1 MSSAPQPR
9 QPPTQDDQPQA
20 TTQPVV
26 PQPTSAPVPTPRHA
40 YPAAPA
46 TPTSPSPVLV
56 AAEDAL
62 LATVGVPVERRE
74 VMVDGVRLHYLV
86 CGARR
91 VAHEAASAA
100 AEPPLLLLHGRG
112 CSGAL
117 FAPILA
123 QLAAQREVIALDLPG
138 WGLSDKPVFTGH
150 SGRDALAV
158 WVAGVFGFLDAVG
171 LRKVDLLG
179 HSMGG
184 FTALGVALDH
194 PDRVRRLI
202 LVDSG
207 GLGRDAPS
215 DVRLYFWLKPE
226 RLHRWF
232 GRRFLR
238 YVLKQDAPSRPIS
251 SGPFFEM
258 MYALTT
264 QPEVIP
270 SGAHAFDQWV
280 NLFGVHIDLLNR
292 LGELQA
298 PTLLL
303 WGERDRVTRY
313 HDALIAARHLP
324 RGRLVAFSGCGHM
337 PFVERPDD
345 FARVLLVWLDGG
357 GAPSRV

>member
-1 MSSAPQPR
+1 MSSAPHQR
-9 QPPTQDDQPQA
+9 QPPTEDDHPQPTTHTPPTAPTPRHTLPASPAASA
-20 TTQPVV
+20 TTQP
-26 PQPTSAPVPTPRHA
+26 S
-40 YPAAPA
+40 PA
-46 TPTSPSPVLV
+46 LV

-62 LATVGVPVERRE
+62 LATVGVPVERHE
-74 VMVDGVRLHYLV
+74 VMVKGVRLHYLV
-86 CGARR
+86 CGAPTI
-91 VAHEAASAA
+91 AHEGARADD
-100 AEPPLLLLHGRG
+100 EPPLLLLHGRG
-112 CSGAL
+112 CSSAL

-123 QLAAQREVIALDLPG
+123 RLAAQREVIALDLPG

-150 SGRDALAV
+150 NGRDALNV
-158 WVAGVFGFLDAVG
+158 WVEGVVGFLDAVG
-171 LRKVDLLG
+171 LGKVDLLG

-207 GLGRDAPS
+207 RLGRDMPF

-232 GRRFLR
+232 GPRFLR
-238 YVLKQDAPSRPIS
+238 YVLKQDAPARPIA
-251 SGPFFEM
+251 SGPFFDM

-270 SGAHAFDQWV
+270 SGARAFDHV
-280 NLFGVHIDLLNR
+280 VDVFGVHLDLLDH
-292 LGELQA
+292 LKDVQT

-303 WGERDRVTRY
+303 WGERDRVTLY
-313 HDALIAARHLP
+313 QDALVAARHLP
-324 RGRLVAFSGCGHM
+324 RGRLVAFSGCGHI